1 MHSKTERRTGLARSV
16 APGRLAD
23 DRGSSSSIAMVLL
36 APVMV
41 VLMFLA
47 WQAALWNHARSQAR
61 VVAQDTAVLVARSG
75 LDADAAERSARSAL
89 ESDDDLDGVSVSVST
104 ANGLVT
110 VTVRAEAPGVVRGT
124 SSIIDVQAVAS
135 IEQWAQL

>member
-1 MHSKTERRTGLARSV
+1 MV
-16 APGRLAD
+16 A
-23 DRGSSSSIAMVLL
+23 
-36 APVMV
+36 
-41 VLMFLA
+41 
-47 WQAALWNHARSQAR
+47 H
-61 VVAQDTAVLVARSG
+61 DTAVLVARSG
-75 LDADAAERSARSAL
+75 LDAGAAERSARSAL
-89 ESDDDLDGVSVSVST
+89 ESDDDLNGVSVSVST